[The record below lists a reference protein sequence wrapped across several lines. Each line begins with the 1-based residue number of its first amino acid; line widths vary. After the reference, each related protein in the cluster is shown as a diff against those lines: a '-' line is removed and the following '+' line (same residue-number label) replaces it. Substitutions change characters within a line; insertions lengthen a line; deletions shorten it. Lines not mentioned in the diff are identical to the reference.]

1 MNSETQKRGLIIPFM
16 WMDQADEG
24 IARLNSI
31 QPCYFLVGFKQPE
44 EPRLI
49 QEAMNL
55 LEEDCS
61 GLATMMILPRS
72 FAQSS
77 HISFW
82 PKLIQAKPQN
92 AWICA
97 LFFADTW
104 EEVEHYLQNEPSKN
118 ESADVHVS
126 CQYQPPYTD
135 MLELWAQAGAKPY
148 HPGDYFKED
157 FLQELKKMSGIWA
170 YWGHS
175 EGDRIRGYGHV
186 TVDELLSNSP
196 EKQLLLSLWFTCSTL
211 DPEVEQTI
219 GLAWFLSGKTQSLLA
234 SPFKVKTEENQLLGR
249 QFLNSLAQKRHE
261 SLAEIILDLISTEDQ
276 SVSQVLN
283 QYHLLGNPWVDL
295 KNINL
300 GES

>member
-1 MNSETQKRGLIIPFM
+1 MAEAS
-16 WMDQADEG
+16 EG

-31 QPCYFLVGFKQPE
+31 QPCYFLVGVEIPSDPE
-44 EPRLI
+44 VSAEDLTFS
-49 QEAMNL
+49 
-55 LEEDCS
+55 LEDFQS
-61 GLATMMILPRS
+61 KAAMMILPRS
-72 FAQSS
+72 FAKSS
-77 HISFW
+77 CISSW
-82 PKLIQAKPQN
+82 PKLIQGNPQN
-92 AWICA
+92 PWICA

-104 EEVEHYLQNEPSKN
+104 EEVERYLFDGLSGKT
-118 ESADVHVS
+118 SVDVHVS

-157 FLQELKKMSGIWA
+157 FLRELKKMSGIWA

-175 EGDRIRGYGHV
+175 EGDRIRGYGHI

-211 DPEVEQTI
+211 DPEVEQNI
-219 GLAWFLSGKTQSLLA
+219 GLSWFLTGKTQSLLA

-249 QFLNSLAQKRHE
+249 QFLNSLVQKRHE
-261 SLAEIILDLISTEDQ
+261 SLAEILLDLIETEDQ
-276 SVSQVLN
+276 SVRQVLN